1 MGYVAIVIIR
11 AVTNSTV
18 VARKVVNNSIA
29 FTINLAYNE
38 ERLTVKFFNFKF
50 RTTVLLHDTD
60 CKKCCITVSIPLCN
74 LFRPQQ

>member
-1 MGYVAIVIIR
+1 MGCVAIVIIR

-38 ERLTVKFFNFKF
+38 ERLTEFLMEVF
-50 RTTVLLHDTD
+50 
-60 CKKCCITVSIPLCN
+60 
-74 LFRPQQ
+74 